1 MFSLRRDVYHI
12 SISFMVLATTKSCFI
27 DNFFGEVL
35 KLKHS
40 LNGAEILQFGQDISP
55 TGDKRKAFPNNLYMP
70 LLRKI

>member
-12 SISFMVLATTKSCFI
+12 SISFMVLVTTKPCFI
-27 DNFFGEVL
+27 DNFFGEFL

-40 LNGAEILQFGQDISP
+40 LNGAQILEFGQDISH
-55 TGDKRKAFPNNLYMP
+55 TGNKRKAFPNNLYMP